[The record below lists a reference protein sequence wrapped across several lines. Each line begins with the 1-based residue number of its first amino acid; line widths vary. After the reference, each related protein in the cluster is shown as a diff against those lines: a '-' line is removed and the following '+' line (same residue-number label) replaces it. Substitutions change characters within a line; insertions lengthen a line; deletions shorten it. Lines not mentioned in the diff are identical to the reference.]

1 MNLLILP
8 LILLTAIPSA
18 ESVDGERWK
27 PFDHPAV
34 VERTFTAFTQPGDT
48 LSLISG
54 AMGFFKV
61 DEVVFAEGDRIPGR
75 DGEWVPAIRVDASI
89 DIAQKKS
96 LEIRLELAKSA
107 TETARLASV
116 RADSAARLAT
126 KELERVSALLEKGD
140 ASQSVYDQVLQR
152 AEEATAVS
160 DTARVAFADSQLS
173 VSLVE
178 SELNVIEEKI
188 KQSTLLAPAGWYVEK
203 CDVVQGSGLTMGQHM
218 MTLVDRSY
226 FKVALALTEEEI
238 RALSVS
244 PLKLSRVVDD
254 SEIQPSKIRVG
265 SVPHPETHRRLV
277 TIDIPAEELSL
288 RTYETG
294 GGLEIRASL
303 GIPDSRGGVRIPKK
317 FIGQQLEQWIVK
329 DTEGMIYT
337 VYPVRSD
344 ETSWLVRSKDMPVG
358 IELVPLTTE

>member
-107 TETARLASV
+107 TETARLAIT
-116 RADSAARLAT
+116 DQLPKPPKAT
-126 KELERVSALLEKGD
+126 SR
-140 ASQSVYDQVLQR
+140 
-152 AEEATAVS
+152 
-160 DTARVAFADSQLS
+160 
-173 VSLVE
+173 
-178 SELNVIEEKI
+178 
-188 KQSTLLAPAGWYVEK
+188 
-203 CDVVQGSGLTMGQHM
+203 M
-218 MTLVDRSY
+218 
-226 FKVALALTEEEI
+226 I
-238 RALSVS
+238 R
-244 PLKLSRVVDD
+244 PM
-254 SEIQPSKIRVG
+254 
-265 SVPHPETHRRLV
+265 RR
-277 TIDIPAEELSL
+277 
-288 RTYETG
+288 
-294 GGLEIRASL
+294 
-303 GIPDSRGGVRIPKK
+303 
-317 FIGQQLEQWIVK
+317 
-329 DTEGMIYT
+329 
-337 VYPVRSD
+337 
-344 ETSWLVRSKDMPVG
+344 
-358 IELVPLTTE
+358 